1 MSTNS
6 RDQSD
11 MSHAPTIEQ
20 TNRLV
25 IALTRDDHLISSG
38 DPTILN
44 HAAFRLARGN
54 SEDVAAHKSM
64 VEG

>member
-1 MSTNS
+1 
-6 RDQSD
+6 